1 MATQVLGQNFKMVLL
16 AKERRQIGGE
26 RIDELLPLRP
36 IVNRLQPVQIAG
48 KALMSCLAQATGQTA
63 VDHGVLAIVQADP
76 SALIN
81 QRLHTGKVC
90 VGPDKFTPL
99 GQRARGRRRC
109 GICRIYPGW
118 A

>member
-1 MATQVLGQNFKMVLL
+1 MRRENLEMMLL
-16 AKERRQIGGE
+16 AKERREVGGQ
-26 RIDELLPLRP
+26 RIHELLPLWP
-36 IVNRLQPVQIAG
+36 VVGLQPTQVVVKAGVPRIAQPPR
-48 KALMSCLAQATGQTA
+48 QAA
-63 VDHGVLAIVQADP
+63 VDHGVLAIVQADA
-76 SALIN
+76 SALID